1 VETLFHELGHA
12 IHGLLS
18 QCKYQSISGT
28 NVLRDFVELP
38 SQINE
43 NWAMHPDVLKLYAKH
58 YLTGEVIPDALI
70 EKIQQSKKF
79 YQGFTTCEFLAA
91 AILDMDWYTLQT
103 AELQDVEKFE
113 KASMDN
119 INLTYAIIPRYRS
132 TYFTHIFGGGYAA
145 GYYSYIW
152 AEVLDADA
160 FQAFLEAGE
169 VFDQK
174 TAQSFRKNIL
184 ERGGSE
190 DPMTLYRT
198 FRGKDPDGN
207 ALLVNRGL
215 K

>member
-1 VETLFHELGHA
+1 
-12 IHGLLS
+12 
-18 QCKYQSISGT
+18 
-28 NVLRDFVELP
+28 
-38 SQINE
+38 
-43 NWAMHPDVLKLYAKH
+43 
-58 YLTGEVIPDALI
+58 
-70 EKIQQSKKF
+70 
-79 YQGFTTCEFLAA
+79 
-91 AILDMDWYTLQT
+91 MD
-103 AELQDVEKFE
+103 K
-113 KASMDN
+113 

-160 FQAFLEAGE
+160 FQAFLETGD
-169 VFDQK
+169 VFDPK

-190 DPMTLYRT
+190 DPMVLYRN
-198 FRGKDPDGN
+198 FRGKDPDGD